1 MQISKV
7 YLFIGLTVRMFS
19 AQETELLPKFTLT
32 VHPHDTVWEGD
43 SVTLTC
49 LYETNNPKEKEL
61 TYKWYRELTPLSEGI
76 LQNQYKIN
84 SAQQSHTGNYWCEV
98 TIKKSS
104 TKKKK
109 SDKMKVTVKERTS
122 TLDVKP
128 EHSDRRIFEGD
139 EVTLHCLADGNPV
152 GWTYKLYKGTY
163 GNAIKRQMANTFTFS
178 PVTLSDSSWYCCQ
191 AENRMFY
198 TKPGNRISLHVS
210 ELFTKPTLTVTPKV
224 IWEGDTVTLKCQ
236 SVGFLGVQLLYEF
249 YKVSSLGQN
258 SRKDTYTIQSA
269 QQSHMG
275 KYWCEAEAEGKR
287 IMKKNSDNV
296 PVTVKECPK
305 ATVKVKNEKIPVYVG
320 DTVTMEC
327 LIENSFEGWK
337 YRWYKK
343 NQPFMEHQI
352 EWYTHQTYT
361 ILSVTQS
368 DSGEYWCNASR
379 NDSPRYAQSRSP
391 LTLTIQEC
399 PKATVKVKN
408 EKIPVYVG
416 DTVTL
421 ECLIENSFEGWKYR
435 CFDLLFPV
443 ECPKATVKV
452 KNEKIPVYVG
462 DTVTLECLIENS
474 FEGWKYRWYKKNQ
487 PFMEHQIEGYTQRT
501 YTIQSVTQSDSGQ
514 YWCNASRNDS
524 PRYAQSRSP
533 LSLTIQAMHITLK
546 SSPGWSVKVGDSLNL
561 TCTWTGNQSS
571 DPTLHFSFLKDNVTV
586 KNRSASAVYNIKQC
600 DKSHAGTYMCVAES
614 PGGGKMY
621 STEMEIEVWGS
632 PLTAALVSIGLVL
645 FLLVLLLLLFVYHKT
660 RGLPC
665 TWSKNIRTK
674 QKESDVSTPGEGGIK
689 MDSLNKEEENS
700 SMVYSELVY
709 LPDDKKKG
717 NSTAESSTEVVY
729 SDLVIEKLK
738 KKKPGKKPAKTLENV
753 YADVMLN
760 YATDDTA
767 AKFNNAVFSNAV
779 QEKVQKKKKYGPPAV
794 DPSALYAS
802 VLPRKHKK

>member
-1 MQISKV
+1 
-7 YLFIGLTVRMFS
+7 MF
-19 AQETELLPKFTLT
+19 T
-32 VHPHDTVWEGD
+32 
-43 SVTLTC
+43 
-49 LYETNNPKEKEL
+49 
-61 TYKWYRELTPLSEGI
+61 
-76 LQNQYKIN
+76 
-84 SAQQSHTGNYWCEV
+84 
-98 TIKKSS
+98 
-104 TKKKK
+104 
-109 SDKMKVTVKERTS
+109 
-122 TLDVKP
+122 
-128 EHSDRRIFEGD
+128 
-139 EVTLHCLADGNPV
+139 
-152 GWTYKLYKGTY
+152 
-163 GNAIKRQMANTFTFS
+163 
-178 PVTLSDSSWYCCQ
+178 
-191 AENRMFY
+191 
-198 TKPGNRISLHVS
+198 

-269 QQSHMG
+269 QQIHMG
-275 KYWCEAEAEGKR
+275 KYRCEAEAEGKR

-435 CFDLLFPV
+435 
-443 ECPKATVKV
+443 
-452 KNEKIPVYVG
+452 
-462 DTVTLECLIENS
+462 
-474 FEGWKYRWYKKNQ
+474 WYKKNQ

-533 LSLTIQAMHITLK
+533 LSLTIQ
-546 SSPGWSVKVGDSLNL
+546 
-561 TCTWTGNQSS
+561 
-571 DPTLHFSFLKDNVTV
+571 
-586 KNRSASAVYNIKQC
+586 
-600 DKSHAGTYMCVAES
+600 
-614 PGGGKMY
+614 
-621 STEMEIEVWGS
+621 GS

-645 FLLVLLLLLFVYHKT
+645 LLLVLLLLLFVYHKT
-660 RGLPC
+660 KGE
-665 TWSKNIRTK
+665 TK

-738 KKKPGKKPAKTLENV
+738 KKKP
-753 YADVMLN
+753 
-760 YATDDTA
+760 DDTA

-779 QEKVQKKKKYGPPAV
+779 QEKVQKKKKYFTFSPYLEGQGYFHFIYEHV
-794 DPSALYAS
+794 CCLSWFQCMRGFS
-802 VLPRKHKK
+802 I